1 MTMDMLN
8 VPENVGG
15 VRENLTFTEKVEES
29 KKILRLASDMS
40 KAYYGK
46 PIVIAYSGGKDS
58 QVLLDL
64 AEKCLTAD
72 EFEVL
77 NGHTTV
83 DCPETVYFIRKEFKR
98 LEEKGIKTTI
108 DYHRDENGNPIT
120 MWNLIPEKLMPPT
133 RIIRYCCAVL
143 KESGTPN
150 RICALGVRAAE
161 SSKRQGRD
169 VFGIRGGNYRQAT
182 FFSLDH
188 TEEVHREAQELNDP
202 VWDCTLIK
210 LMKEHGSTV
219 VNPLYYWEDSDIW
232 DYIKQEKLE
241 VNPLYERGYE
251 RVGCIGC
258 PLAPYRQRVKEFQD
272 YPKYKQMYIN
282 AFNKM
287 LENRK
292 ARGKKD
298 VWKDGHD
305 VMDWWLEVGKH
316 EVKGQYNLFDEDIY
330 G

>member
-1 MTMDMLN
+1 
-8 VPENVGG
+8 
-15 VRENLTFTEKVEES
+15 
-29 KKILRLASDMS
+29 MS

-133 RIIRYCCAVL
+133 RIVRYCCAVL

-161 SSKRQGRD
+161 SRKRQGRD
-169 VFGIRGGNYRQAT
+169 VFGIRGGET
-182 FFSLDH
+182 TGKLHFFHLTIPRKCIEKRKSLM
-188 TEEVHREAQELNDP
+188 TR
-202 VWDCTLIK
+202 
-210 LMKEHGSTV
+210 
-219 VNPLYYWEDSDIW
+219 
-232 DYIKQEKLE
+232 
-241 VNPLYERGYE
+241 
-251 RVGCIGC
+251 
-258 PLAPYRQRVKEFQD
+258 
-272 YPKYKQMYIN
+272 
-282 AFNKM
+282 
-287 LENRK
+287 
-292 ARGKKD
+292 
-298 VWKDGHD
+298 
-305 VMDWWLEVGKH
+305 
-316 EVKGQYNLFDEDIY
+316 Y
-330 G
+330 GIAH